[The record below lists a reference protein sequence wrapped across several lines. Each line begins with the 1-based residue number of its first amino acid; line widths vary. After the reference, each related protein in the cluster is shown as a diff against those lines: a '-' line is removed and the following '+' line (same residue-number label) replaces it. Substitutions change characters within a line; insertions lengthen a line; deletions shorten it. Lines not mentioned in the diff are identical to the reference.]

1 MLSVVRIAATD
12 GRSILGRVVDAGD
25 LGALCEG
32 MGLAAPSLDPQAMIA
47 SARSGARIPVNGHD
61 QLTLKTSRV
70 AGTQRL
76 EIIGAHAARL
86 GWYKQK
92 GCYTEIIAW
101 KTRLFL
107 PDAKAEAILQAIC
120 LTKAAELDAVA

>member
-1 MLSVVRIAATD
+1 
-12 GRSILGRVVDAGD
+12 

-32 MGLAAPSLDPQAMIA
+32 MGLVAPSLTPQAMIA

-70 AGTQRL
+70 AGSQRL

-86 GWYKQK
+86 GWYKGK

-107 PDAKAEAILQAIC
+107 PDAQAEAILHVIC
-120 LTKAAELDAVA
+120 ETKQSELEAVA